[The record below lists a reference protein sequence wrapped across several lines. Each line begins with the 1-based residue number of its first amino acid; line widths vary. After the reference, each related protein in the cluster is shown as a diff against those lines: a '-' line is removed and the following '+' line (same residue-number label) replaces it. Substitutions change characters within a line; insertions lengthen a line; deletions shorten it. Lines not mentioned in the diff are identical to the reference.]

1 MNRITLSEL
10 FRAGVHFGHKTCN
23 WNPKMAPYLFGSRH
37 KIHIIDLDK
46 TLPMMIEAV
55 QFLRTIAEKRGKILF
70 VGTKYAARDAI
81 KEQAEAC
88 GMPYVAHRWLGGML
102 TNYSTIRRSIKR
114 LKNLEIMEENGFD
127 SGMTKKEKLS
137 LMREKEK
144 LSETLGGIKNMNG
157 IPDAIFVVDVRQEK
171 IAIAEADRLGI
182 PVIAIVDS
190 NCNPNVVRYPIP
202 GNDDAQRAIR
212 LYAKTIADVVIDEQQ
227 KQKAKDA
234 KKMST
239 QAKQAD
245 KVVPVTKKVVAKK
258 AASSDAVAK
267 PEASDSAKEAA
278 ASAKKTVKKVAKK
291 AATKD
296 TASKKDDSAE

>member
-1 MNRITLSEL
+1 MNRITLREL
-10 FRAGVHFGHKTCN
+10 FQAGVHFGHKTCN
-23 WNPKMAPYLFGSRH
+23 WNPKMAPYLYGARQ

-55 QFLRTIAEKRGKILF
+55 QVLRGVAEKRGKILF
-70 VGTKYAARDAI
+70 VGTKYAARDII

-102 TNYSTIRRSIKR
+102 TNYSTIRKSIKR
-114 LKNLEIMEENGFD
+114 LKNLELMEEKGFE

-137 LMREKEK
+137 LMREKDK
-144 LSETLGGIKNMNG
+144 LSENLGGIKNMNG
-157 IPDAIFVVDVRQEK
+157 IPDAIFVIDVRQEK

-182 PVIAIVDS
+182 PVIAVVDS

-212 LYAKTIADVVIDEQQ
+212 LYCKTVADVVISEQE

-234 KKMST
+234 KKMAS
-239 QAKQAD
+239 QSKPAKVE
-245 KVVPVTKKVVAKK
+245 KTTKITKKVATKTVTKE
-258 AASSDAVAK
+258 
-267 PEASDSAKEAA
+267 EASTES
-278 ASAKKTVKKVAKK
+278 S
-291 AATKD
+291 KD
-296 TASKKDDSAE
+296 KSDK

>member
-1 MNRITLSEL
+1 MNRITLREL
-10 FRAGVHFGHKTCN
+10 FQAGVHFGHKTCN
-23 WNPKMAPYLFGSRH
+23 WNPKMAPYLYGARQ

-55 QFLRTIAEKRGKILF
+55 QVLRGIAEKRGKILF
-70 VGTKYAARDAI
+70 VGTKYAARDII

-102 TNYSTIRRSIKR
+102 TNYSTIRKSIKR
-114 LKNLEIMEENGFD
+114 LKNLELMEEKGFE

-137 LMREKEK
+137 LMREKDK
-144 LSETLGGIKNMNG
+144 LSQNLGGIKNMNG
-157 IPDAIFVVDVRQEK
+157 IPDAIFVIDVRQEN

-212 LYAKTIADVVIDEQQ
+212 LYCKTIADVVLSEQE
-227 KQKAKDA
+227 KQKNKDA
-234 KKMST
+234 KKMAT
-239 QAKQAD
+239 QSASAKTE
-245 KVVPVTKKVVAKK
+245 KSVPVAKKVVAKDAPK
-258 AASSDAVAK
+258 TATATKEDASSD
-267 PEASDSAKEAA
+267 SS
-278 ASAKKTVKKVAKK
+278 
-291 AATKD
+291 KD
-296 TASKKDDSAE
+296 KSEK